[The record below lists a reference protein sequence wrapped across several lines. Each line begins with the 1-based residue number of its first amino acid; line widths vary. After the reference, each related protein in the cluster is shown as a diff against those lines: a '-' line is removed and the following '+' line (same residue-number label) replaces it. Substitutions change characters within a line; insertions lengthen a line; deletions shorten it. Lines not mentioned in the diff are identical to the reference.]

1 MLVIFIRVGVVG
13 AVYFL
18 LLLLVLGVI
27 FGVIFGVGVIL
38 VVVLVNLS
46 LVVVSSSSLR
56 LLGNRTLC
64 VLLRE
69 GFFILLVVLRLP
81 RQILSQIL
89 EVVVILVVMRHR
101 IRIRIAVAVAVV
113 KDSVRRR
120 CVVGLTP
127 CCVKRDLEDLVL
139 DLG

>member
-1 MLVIFIRVGVVG
+1 MFEAIR
-13 AVYFL
+13 AVHFL
-18 LLLLVLGVI
+18 LLLLLGGVFGVI
-27 FGVIFGVGVIL
+27 FGVIFL

-46 LVVVSSSSLR
+46 LVVVLVNLIRSSLGR

-69 GFFILLVVLRLP
+69 GFFNLLVVLRLP

-89 EVVVILVVMRHR
+89 EVVILVVMRHR

-127 CCVKRDLEDLVL
+127 CCVKRDLEDLVR

>member
-1 MLVIFIRVGVVG
+1 MFEAIR
-13 AVYFL
+13 AVHFL
-18 LLLLVLGVI
+18 LLLLLGVVI
-27 FGVIFGVGVIL
+27 GVFFGVIFL
-38 VVVLVNLS
+38 VVVLVLVNLS
-46 LVVVSSSSLR
+46 LVVVLVNLIRSSLGR

-69 GFFILLVVLRLP
+69 GFFNLLVVLRLP

-89 EVVVILVVMRHR
+89 EVVILVVMRHR
-101 IRIRIAVAVAVV
+101 IRIRIAVAVAVAVV

-127 CCVKRDLEDLVL
+127 CCVKRDLEDLVR

>member
-1 MLVIFIRVGVVG
+1 MFEAIR
-13 AVYFL
+13 AVHFL
-18 LLLLVLGVI
+18 LLILLGGVFGVFGV
-27 FGVIFGVGVIL
+27 FGVIFL

-46 LVVVSSSSLR
+46 LVVVLVNLIRSSLGR
-56 LLGNRTLC
+56 LLGNLTLC

-69 GFFILLVVLRLP
+69 GFFNLLVVLRLP

-89 EVVVILVVMRHR
+89 EVVILVVMRHR

-127 CCVKRDLEDLVL
+127 CCVKRDLVDLVR

>member
-1 MLVIFIRVGVVG
+1 MFEAIR
-13 AVYFL
+13 AVHFL
-18 LLLLVLGVI
+18 LLLLLGVVIGVI
-27 FGVIFGVGVIL
+27 FGVIFL
-38 VVVLVNLS
+38 VVVLVLVNLS
-46 LVVVSSSSLR
+46 LVVVLVNLIRSSLGR

-69 GFFILLVVLRLP
+69 GFFNLLVVLRLP

-89 EVVVILVVMRHR
+89 EVVILVVMRHR

-127 CCVKRDLEDLVL
+127 CCVKRDLEDLVR